1 MATTYEIIA
10 SVTVGSGGAASIS
23 FTSIPQTYTDLVVK
37 FSLRTDIAGAGPYNV
52 ALRVNGSSSSIYN
65 TKRLYG
71 FNTSVSSFNSTAAD
85 TTLAGLTNAAG
96 DTANTFGNSEIY
108 LPNYTSSNYKS
119 GSTDAVQENN
129 GSADRFLAAN
139 LIETTSVI
147 TSIELLLTG
156 VSYTLVEHSTA
167 YLYGISN
174 A

>member
-1 MATTYEIIA
+1 MANTYTLI
-10 SVTVGSGGAASIS
+10 SGVTVGSGGAANIT
-23 FTSIPQTYTDLVVK
+23 FNSIPQTYTDLVIK
-37 FSLRTDIAGAGPYNV
+37 FSLRTNIAGGGPYNV

-65 TKRLYG
+65 TIRLYG
-71 FNTSVSSFNSTAAD
+71 FNASVSSFTSTAAS
-85 TTLAGLTNAAG
+85 TTIAGLANAAG

-119 GSTDAVQENN
+119 GITDAVQENN
-129 GSADRFLAAN
+129 GSAERFLAAN
-139 LIETTSVI
+139 LIETTSAI

-156 VSYTLVEHSTA
+156 VSYTLVQYSTA

>member
-1 MATTYEIIA
+1 MPNLKKIDK
-10 SVTVGSGGAASIS
+10 VTVGAGGTSSIA
-23 FTSIPQTYTDLVVK
+23 FTNIPQTYTDLVLK
-37 FSLRTDIAGAGPYNV
+37 FSLRTDIAGGGPYNV

-71 FNTSVSSFNSTAAD
+71 FNTSVSSFTSTAAS
-85 TTLAGLTNAAG
+85 TTLVGLTNAAG
-96 DTANTFGNSEIY
+96 DTANTFGNSEFY

-129 GSADRFLAAN
+129 GSAERFLAAN
-139 LIETTSVI
+139 LIETTSAI

-156 VSYTLVEHSTA
+156 VSYTFVQYSTA